1 MLSGAKPKAH
11 KSSRDSASVRS
22 HSPGGRAQQV
32 LARPPCLCSDDLA
45 QLRRFSDGLKRKRK
59 VV

>member
-32 LARPPCLCSDDLA
+32 LARPPGLCSDDLA
-45 QLRRFSDGLKRKRK
+45 QLMG
-59 VV
+59 